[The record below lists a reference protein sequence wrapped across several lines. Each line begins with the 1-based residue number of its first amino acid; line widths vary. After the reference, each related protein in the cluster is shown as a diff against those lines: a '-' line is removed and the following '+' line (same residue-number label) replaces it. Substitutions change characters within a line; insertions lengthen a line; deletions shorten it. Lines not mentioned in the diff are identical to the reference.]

1 MTWLRSVDSIL
12 NSKGI
17 DPHTPLQSEINRTR
31 QEHCYL
37 STFGALRSS
46 SDTGLDPAGTTMFYY
61 QYYYHHRYRQY
72 GVQLS
77 MEQGVVVEQ

>member
-17 DPHTPLQSEINRTR
+17 DPHTPLQSEINRIR

-61 QYYYHHRYRQY
+61 QY